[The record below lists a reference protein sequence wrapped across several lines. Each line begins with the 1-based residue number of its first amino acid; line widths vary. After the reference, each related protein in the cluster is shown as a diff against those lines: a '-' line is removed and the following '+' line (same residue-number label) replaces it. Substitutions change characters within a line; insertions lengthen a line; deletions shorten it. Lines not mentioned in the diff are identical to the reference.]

1 MCVHRSQVM
10 IRGEHE
16 SSKGNETQK
25 EKQSEK
31 LAVAA
36 LLVCTCAGLALA
48 RPQAASAA
56 APAKASSVTQA
67 IKQLEHHWEDSAK
80 AGDADK
86 MGAILA
92 DDWVRIAPGGK
103 METKKEALAD
113 LKSGTSKVTSDDP
126 GPMDVKV
133 MGKVAVVQ
141 GTPPKKACRM
151 EKIPAGNTRGRMSW
165 KTSTASGLVVRSEA
179 TMVK

>member
-1 MCVHRSQVM
+1 V
-10 IRGEHE
+10 
-16 SSKGNETQK
+16 
-25 EKQSEK
+25 KQ

-36 LLVCTCAGLALA
+36 LFVCTCAGLALA
-48 RPQAASAA
+48 RPQAASAE
-56 APAKASSVTQA
+56 APAKASSVSQT
-67 IKQLEHHWEDSAK
+67 IKQLEHDWGDAAK

-92 DDWVRIAPGGK
+92 DDWVRIAPDGK

-113 LKSGTSKVTSDDP
+113 LKSGASKITSVDS
-126 GPMDVKV
+126 GPMEVKV

-141 GTPPKKACRM
+141 GTDT
-151 EKIPAGNTRGRMSW
+151 EKSMLKGKDTSGKYAWMDVLENVDGRWM
-165 KTSTASGLVVRSEA
+165 VVRSEA

>member
-1 MCVHRSQVM
+1 MIWRRSANLQ
-10 IRGEHE
+10 RET
-16 SSKGNETQK
+16 KLQRRNEV
-25 EKQSEK
+25 KQ

-48 RPQAASAA
+48 RRQAASAI
-56 APAKASSVTQA
+56 APAKASSVSQTL
-67 IKQLEHHWEDSAK
+67 KQLEHDWEDAAK

-92 DDWVRIAPGGK
+92 DDWVRIAPDGK
-103 METKKEALAD
+103 METKKQAMAD
-113 LKSGTSKVTSDDP
+113 LKSGASKVTSDDAES
-126 GPMDVKV
+126 MEVKV

-141 GTPPKKACRM
+141 GTST
-151 EKIPAGNTRGRMSW
+151 EKSMFKG
-165 KTSTASGLVVRSEA
+165 KDTSGKYAWTDVLENVDGKWMVVRSEA

>member
-1 MCVHRSQVM
+1 V
-10 IRGEHE
+10 
-16 SSKGNETQK
+16 K
-25 EKQSEK
+25 K
-31 LAVAA
+31 LAVAT
-36 LLVCTCAGLALA
+36 LFVCACAGLALA

-56 APAKASSVTQA
+56 APAKASSVTQT
-67 IKQLEHHWEDSAK
+67 IKQLEHDWEDSAK

-86 MGAILA
+86 MSAILA
-92 DDWVRIAPGGK
+92 DDWVRIAPDGK
-103 METKKEALAD
+103 METKKDALAD

-141 GTPPKKACRM
+141 GTST
-151 EKIPAGNTRGRMSW
+151 EKSMS
-165 KTSTASGLVVRSEA
+165 KGKDTSGKYAWTDVLENVGGKWLVVRSEA

>member
-1 MCVHRSQVM
+1 V
-10 IRGEHE
+10 
-16 SSKGNETQK
+16 KK
-25 EKQSEK
+25 F
-31 LAVAA
+31 AVAA
-36 LLVCTCAGLALA
+36 LFVCACAGLALA
-48 RPQAASAA
+48 RPQASAA
-56 APAKASSVTQA
+56 APAKVPSVSQT
-67 IKQLEHHWEDSAK
+67 IKQLEHDWEDAAK

-92 DDWVRIAPGGK
+92 DDWVRIAPDGK
-103 METKKEALAD
+103 METKKDALEN

-141 GTPPKKACRM
+141 GTST
-151 EKIPAGNTRGRMSW
+151 EKSMS
-165 KTSTASGLVVRSEA
+165 KGKDTSGKYAWTDVLENVDGKWMVVRSEA